1 MFEVESLETSWT
13 ESDTIPRKPRWPHW
27 RPWMAWQ
34 TTSWCTLHGSRTT
47 HTTVCKASGSSWLDL
62 IPKSQD
68 GSLQRAGPHVL
79 RLFVCFWI
87 CIRIC
92 TRTCMNDDPISL
104 SLYNN
109 GLCIHIS
116 KLTYMCISTVCIYI
130 CIRTHRAR
138 CTIYVKCYVH
148 AVLCLVLCM
157 FYSIY
162 VYIYR

>member
-27 RPWMAWQ
+27 RPWMDWQ

-104 SLYNN
+104 SLY
-109 GLCIHIS
+109 II
-116 KLTYMCISTVCIYI
+116 MV
-130 CIRTHRAR
+130 
-138 CTIYVKCYVH
+138 
-148 AVLCLVLCM
+148 
-157 FYSIY
+157 Y
-162 VYIYR
+162 VYTYQNLHICVYLQYAYIYMYTYTSSQMYDICKMLCSCSIVSCTVHVL